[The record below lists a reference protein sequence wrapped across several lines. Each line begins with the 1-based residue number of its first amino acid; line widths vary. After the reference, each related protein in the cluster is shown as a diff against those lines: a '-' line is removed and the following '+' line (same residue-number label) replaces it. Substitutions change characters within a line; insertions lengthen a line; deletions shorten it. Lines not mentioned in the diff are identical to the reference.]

1 MKTTLGERV
10 KLALAGPPRR
20 TQVALAKACGVHPVS
35 INDWV
40 HDRTQ
45 TIEGANLLKA
55 AGFLEVNPRWLAE
68 GVGPMRPGNASTAF
82 EASDRQAGTSSLTA
96 RAVIESLAA
105 IAATQRPTL
114 RKNLANLLVEL
125 IEHPEDAAL
134 VEQTIADV
142 ERFFTPPTA

>member
-1 MKTTLGERV
+1 
-10 KLALAGPPRR
+10 
-20 TQVALAKACGVHPVS
+20 
-35 INDWV
+35 
-40 HDRTQ
+40 
-45 TIEGANLLKA
+45 
-55 AGFLEVNPRWLAE
+55 
-68 GVGPMRPGNASTAF
+68 MRPGNASTAF